1 MENIITYPQLF
12 TITNHLNYARLVTQ
26 KSDYEIMKK
35 FNLHLVSDSTGETV
49 SSVSRAAI
57 AQFADVEAEEYIW
70 SMIRTKSQIERVI
83 DGIKQNPGIVF
94 FTVADQ
100 IMADNLK
107 IECAKLGV
115 PVIPVIN
122 RAIRELSYYLGTQPT
137 QKIGKQHEMD
147 EDYFERVE
155 VINFSL
161 AHDDGQQT
169 WDLEEADIVIVGVS
183 RTSKSPTSMY
193 LAYRGYKSA
202 NVPYVPDCDL
212 PGDVHNLKK
221 PFVVA
226 LTISPERLVQIRK
239 SRLASL
245 DHDESTEYTDI
256 EVIEAEVDQ
265 AKKYFRQQKW
275 PIIDVTRKS
284 VEETAAIII
293 SKYNTRNGKSDD

>member
-1 MENIITYPQLF
+1 MQNF
-12 TITNHLNYARLVTQ
+12 
-26 KSDYEIMKK
+26 K
-35 FNLHLVSDSTGETV
+35 LHLVSDSTGETV
-49 SSVSRAAI
+49 SSVARAAI
-57 AQFADVEAEEYIW
+57 AQFEDVEAEEFIW
-70 SMIRTKSQIERVI
+70 SMIRTKNQIDRVVE
-83 DGIKQNPGIVF
+83 GIRQNPGIVF

-100 IMADNLK
+100 IMAETLK
-107 IECAKLGV
+107 EECAKIAV
-115 PVIPVIN
+115 PVVPVIN
-122 RAIRELSYYLGTQPT
+122 RAIRELSYYLGIQPN
-137 QKIGKQHEMD
+137 QQIGKQHEMD

-155 VINFSL
+155 VINFAL
-161 AHDDGQQT
+161 AHDDGQST

-212 PGDVHNLKK
+212 PGEVQNLKK
-221 PFVVA
+221 PLVVA

-245 DHDESTEYTDI
+245 DHEENTEYTNI
-256 EVIEAEVDQ
+256 EVIEAEVEE
-265 AKKYFRQQKW
+265 AKKFFRKQKW

-293 SKYNTRNGKSDD
+293 SKHNLKHNKINET